1 MVLDKA
7 KFNSEYK
14 KYRDVIEKKHFSTVK
29 WRMSEEQ
36 WDLFHKNAI
45 GMRIFR
51 HHMIESV
58 NLLSF
63 LYEKFDET
71 KDSKE
76 VEELKE
82 AIVTAWR
89 YYIVISETQ
98 NRHLEFIRARKDL
111 EIGEIKEKFKYPAV
125 YVSKNLIRYD
135 GESLT

>member
-14 KYRDVIEKKHFSTVK
+14 KYREIIEKNHFSTVK
-29 WRMSEEQ
+29 WRLSEEK
-36 WDLFHKNAI
+36 WDRFYKDAA

-76 VEELKE
+76 LEELKE
-82 AIVTAWR
+82 AIVTAWK

-111 EIGEIKEKFKYPAV
+111 EIGEIKDKFKYPAV

-135 GESLT
+135 GDSLT

>member
-14 KYRDVIEKKHFSTVK
+14 KYRDIIVNNHFSTVK
-29 WRMSEEQ
+29 WRLSEEK
-36 WDLFHKNAI
+36 WDRFYKDAA

-76 VEELKE
+76 LEELKE
-82 AIVTAWR
+82 AIVTAWK

-111 EIGEIKEKFKYPAV
+111 EIGEIKDKFKYPAV

-135 GESLT
+135 GDSLT